1 MKQKQSSGL
10 WLLTIRWGRMSLSK
24 SLGSIP
30 TVDKAITRDISFI
43 ASGRRHETDN
53 YLFLNQ
59 RDAES
64 FKVRIEKKLK
74 TKPKWKASVD
84 IVKATPEDV
93 AHLDLDPASY
103 KARANV

>member
-1 MKQKQSSGL
+1 MKQKQNSGL
-10 WLLTIRWGRMSLSK
+10 WLLTIQWGRMSLSK
-24 SLGSIP
+24 SVGSIP
-30 TVDKAITRDISFI
+30 TVDKASTQGLSFI

-59 RDAES
+59 REAES

-74 TKPKWKASVD
+74 TSSKWKASID

-93 AHLDLDPASY
+93 AHLDLDPVPQ
-103 KARANV
+103 KARAKL